1 MFNNFKSLY
10 KFMKKLFYLFLIL
23 LSISACKAQK
33 NDVSNMTQE
42 TAKDIYLSYLAV
54 NQDSELAAHFSKC
67 QFEYK
72 ENNHAGA
79 YTCNVVADDQKTYI
93 FVISDAKEFKS
104 EVNPTK
110 KDVKELVYIAH
121 LTYDKSLNKLTG
133 EKLLF
138 STKENL
144 IIDNQEIKQHL

>member
-1 MFNNFKSLY
+1 
-10 KFMKKLFYLFLIL
+10 MKKFFYLFFIFFFLF
-23 LSISACKAQK
+23 ACKGQK
-33 NDVSNMTQE
+33 DNTPNMTE
-42 TAKDIYLSYLAV
+42 ESAKDIYLSFLAA
-54 NQDSELAAHFSKC
+54 NQNPELATYFSKC

-72 ENNHAGA
+72 ENHHAGA
-79 YTCNVVADDQKTYI
+79 YTCNVEENDKKTYI

-110 KDVKELVYIAH
+110 KDIKELVYIAH
-121 LTYDKSLNKLTG
+121 LSYDKGLNKLTG

-138 STKENL
+138 SPKENL